1 MDHLHFHWFD
11 AEVRREHKRLFGT
24 ESARKLRLWMNG
36 HAPRALVSYGEVGSP
51 AVMQQVII
59 GTPSPVRRAAA
70 AGTPSSL
77 APAFGLAGTPPP
89 SAARNG
95 GVSSGQQQGQ
105 QQGLRAA
112 GSGGGVGAMG
122 AGSSRGGSASA
133 EPGVPRPSQS
143 PSTQRPKRTA
153 AAAAAASQG
162 GKAKR
167 RRTKGGAAL

>member
-77 APAFGLAGTPPP
+77 APAFGLAGTPPLC
-89 SAARNG
+89 
-95 GVSSGQQQGQ
+95 SS
-105 QQGLRAA
+105 
-112 GSGGGVGAMG
+112 
-122 AGSSRGGSASA
+122 
-133 EPGVPRPSQS
+133 
-143 PSTQRPKRTA
+143 QRWC
-153 AAAAAASQG
+153 
-162 GKAKR
+162 
-167 RRTKGGAAL
+167 

>member
-77 APAFGLAGTPPP
+77 APAFGLAGTPP